1 MKSVVKKTTTQPNAK
16 GDDKSPK
23 VYNVVT
29 TLRVE
34 RFFSTLLEDKTNITV
49 EAADMVRAQ
58 EFAYFFMTCGPNY
71 VRSLHR
77 AQEVTSIFS
86 FKASDEVEAQKFAES
101 LRLFIYGNHRQ
112 QYSGSIEQLDEFS
125 NEFKRT
131 DTNGK
136 IHADDDIMKS
146 LSIDILGFGLGL
158 NSEGS
163 ETLVSTSLDEFNE
176 VMKFAF
182 DSMTKSDFDI
192 GMISKIEVIPWTDNA
207 AFLQYAKVHYNR
219 ILTPKPRGLIENA
232 RRVVG
237 RDDFVC
243 SSPSRIVDDFGKC
256 CKQHEIVTL
265 SEDYDELGK
274 NVTKSSCEPQHYLS
288 PVTMKENLAINAEF
302 VALLGS
308 VAQDKTN
315 SLSTLGQCVN
325 TLRAFP
331 ARFDYSFLQSTSKA
345 PFDNAVEM
353 MYTVKEL
360 KAALD
365 PAADLGILSIIGDE
379 NDEYFEMFY
388 QPCLS
393 ALYGFR
399 KDGTS
404 QGTNPK
410 HFMAEPWYNLEE
422 CTRPSCLE
430 ADKAW
435 DRLNGNGCVDGL
447 LARESAFSPIPVGDD
462 LYCAREMNA
471 ENGEENCKYQFIPHA
486 NVVMQMDNC
495 RASLPKGRD
504 GKGKDIQLSMSY
516 LMDYFCMPQLAV
528 GQYADSKKMA
538 DVDDSWT
545 ICVSHSNS
553 ICFDLIVHVG
563 ILLHISLSHT
573 HIYIYRCKR
582 LTTLSLQLFLQLI
595 LLNIHLWNQ
604 L

>member
-1 MKSVVKKTTTQPNAK
+1 MNANFQGKISDSFAFNKVKSIVAKTSQANAI

-23 VYNVVT
+23 VYNVVAT
-29 TLRVE
+29 WRVD
-34 RFFSTLLEDKTNITV
+34 RFFSTLLEDKTSMTV
-49 EAADMVRAQ
+49 EAANMIRNQ
-58 EFAYFFMTCGPNY
+58 EFASFFMTCGPYY
-71 VRSLHR
+71 VRSFHR

-112 QYSGSIEQLDEFS
+112 QHSDEDAEELS
-125 NEFKRT
+125 NELKTT
-131 DTNGK
+131 DMNVKLHT
-136 IHADDDIMKS
+136 DDDIMKS

-158 NSEGS
+158 DSEGS

-176 VMKFAF
+176 VMKVALN
-182 DSMTKSDFDI
+182 SMSKIGYDI

-207 AFLQYAKVHYNR
+207 AFLQYARVDYNR
-219 ILTPKPRGLIENA
+219 IKAIKPRGLIANA
-232 RRVVG
+232 KKVVG
-237 RDDFVC
+237 RNDFVC
-243 SSPSRIVDDFGKC
+243 SSPYLVADDFGKC
-256 CKQHEIVTL
+256 CKKHEIVNL
-265 SEDYDELGK
+265 SDYDERGNK
-274 NVTKSSCEPQHYLS
+274 VTKSRCDPRYYLS

-315 SLSTLGQCVN
+315 SLSALGQCVN

-331 ARFDYSFLQSTSKA
+331 ARFDYSFLQSTSKV

-365 PAADLGILSIIGDE
+365 PAADLGILSNIGDE

-410 HFMAEPWYNLEE
+410 YFMAEPWYNLEE
-422 CTRPSCLE
+422 CTMPSCLE
-430 ADKAW
+430 AGKAW
-435 DRLNGNGCVDGL
+435 DRRNGNGCVDGL
-447 LARESAFSPIPVGDD
+447 LARDSSFSPIPAGDD
-462 LYCAREMNA
+462 PYCARGMNA
-471 ENGEENCKYQFIPHA
+471 ENGEEGCKYQFKPHA
-486 NVVMQMDNC
+486 NVILQMDNC

-504 GKGKDIQLSMSY
+504 GKGKDIQLSISY

-528 GQYADSKKMA
+528 GQYADSNKMG

-545 ICVSHSNS
+545 ICVSHFNS

-563 ILLHISLSHT
+563 ILLNISLSH
-573 HIYIYRCKR
+573 IYLYIDARG
-582 LTTLSLQLFLQLI
+582 
-595 LLNIHLWNQ
+595 
-604 L
+604 